1 VIGKIEASE
10 VENMKNVLEVE
21 EVRRV
26 EAIERYLLRALTIK
40 SVNFLTVRQQ
50 LKVNRKFN

>member
-1 VIGKIEASE
+1 MIGKIEASE